1 MNGSQQGY
9 LLLETAVL
17 GVIILAMTACLRL
30 NQQALSLEARDGAR
44 TTAIYLVREEFSR
57 LEYEVDQG
65 DLQPGKVGWLG
76 DEADLMRNGS
86 SFRVEAEVR
95 EVSAH
100 VLSARVTA
108 EWQTGGK
115 KGMLHFERLLCRHEW
130 EGAG

>member
-9 LLLETAVL
+9 LLLETVVL

-57 LEYEVDQG
+57 LEYEADQG
-65 DLQPGKVGWLG
+65 NLQPGKVGWLG

-86 SFRVEAEVR
+86 NFRVEAEVR
-95 EVSAH
+95 EVSTH
-100 VLSARVTA
+100 VLSARVIA
-108 EWQTGGK
+108 EWRTGVK
-115 KGMLHFERLLCRHEW
+115 KGTLHFERLLCRHEW